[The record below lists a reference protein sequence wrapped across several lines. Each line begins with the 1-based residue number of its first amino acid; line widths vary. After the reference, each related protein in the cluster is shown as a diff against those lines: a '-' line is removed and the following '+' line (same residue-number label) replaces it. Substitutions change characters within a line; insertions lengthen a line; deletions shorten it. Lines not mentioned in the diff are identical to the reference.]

1 MCLLGKV
8 KDVFCFLNLNPFLFI
23 VVFSQRNNRP
33 FLCCIVDE
41 ASQCTE
47 PESLTP
53 LILGVNK
60 LVMVGDPEQLPATVC
75 SKVLQLCKRSTFVL
89 LFV

>member
-1 MCLLGKV
+1 M
-8 KDVFCFLNLNPFLFI
+8 I
-23 VVFSQRNNRP
+23 YFSQRSNRP

-53 LILGVNK
+53 LILGINK

-75 SKVLQLCKRSTFVL
+75 SKVFECRSKLLAISFHAYFY
-89 LFV
+89 LFVFCFGL